1 MNGRVI
7 SAWCLA
13 LGALGMAVCVIFFQP
28 RYGLISIG
36 AGALL
41 AVITRALSRNG

>member
-13 LGALGMAVCVIFFQP
+13 IGAVGMAVCVIFFQP
-28 RYGLISIG
+28 RYGLISICL
-36 AGALL
+36 GALL
-41 AVITRALSRNG
+41 AVLTRAVFRK